1 MGHTEEV
8 TQMMT
13 QPLPMKNATGLVP
26 NAHDIPFR
34 SLEIAVC
41 LVLAPLLA
49 PLWLAHF
56 ALARLQGHAWLE
68 REKILGRDGRELVI
82 RRAVALQRGWYR
94 RLFNSRIIAGSP
106 LLVSVLKGGQSG
118 TLPRAPVGPARI
130 DSYPY
135 DPVSGEHRLR
145 GRAGTRSG

>member
-1 MGHTEEV
+1 
-8 TQMMT
+8 
-13 QPLPMKNATGLVP
+13 MKNATGLVP

-106 LLVSVLKGGQSG
+106 LLVSVLKGDLS
-118 TLPRAPVGPARI
+118 LVGPR
-130 DSYPY
+130 
-135 DPVSGEHRLR
+135 PVAAEWLAVNPERYHERLLVR
-145 GRAGTRSG
+145 PGLIHP